1 MTSYIIMEIQKDSNG
16 NVTYIVNKNA
26 TRNGAESVYH
36 QILAAAAISNVYQHT
51 AVLLTDTGIE
61 IMHQCYVHVP
71 APEPEEE

>member
-1 MTSYIIMEIQKDSNG
+1 MTYIIIEIQKDAEG
-16 NVTYIVNKNA
+16 HVAYIVNKND

-51 AVLLTDTGIE
+51 AVLLTDTGME

>member
-1 MTSYIIMEIQKDSNG
+1 MKYFILEIQKNADG
-16 NVTYIVNKNA
+16 TCAHIVQTSD

-51 AVLLTDTGIE
+51 AVLLTDTGME
-61 IMHQCYVHVP
+61 IMHQCYVHEP